1 MIVVGLPRKG
11 HTYIKLG
18 LRGAGRIQSW
28 QYMAEEELV
37 VPVLLSLEVEELVVP
52 VLLSLEEEEP
62 SLARSASVGRGRPPS
77 EEVQTADRKQ
87 KGIKAHC
94 CDSILEIVG

>member
-37 VPVLLSLEVEELVVP
+37 VLVLLA
-52 VLLSLEEEEP
+52 LEEEEP

-94 CDSILEIVG
+94 CDIILEIVG